1 MLSIVN
7 EFEPTNR
14 VILYKIRNYCYSF
27 SFDNSNIWH
36 NQGLYDIVLLG
47 LILLVLGFS
56 LYNCFALYKIR
67 RYIKKRGEK

>member
-1 MLSIVN
+1 MFSIVN
-7 EFEPTNR
+7 EFESTNK
-14 VILYKIRNYCYSF
+14 VTFYKIKNYCYSL